1 MISLNSKMIGFDRQ
15 LKKEWLDLVIEMLHD
30 GETRDKITEAL
41 NKYIGNDLK
50 GKDAIRKTRLVINR
64 MWFNPNSQLEF
75 LRRSALELFN
85 EARTENATSI
95 IHWGMCIACYPY
107 FRDIARIC
115 GRLIN
120 LQGYFK
126 RFQVRQR
133 TMEIWGE
140 RPVVRR
146 TVNHVIQT
154 IMYWDLIEQK
164 DASGKYVIS
173 KFIEIKNPKLISW
186 LIKAYLASRES
197 KTASIDD
204 LRNDPVL
211 FPFSIDINID
221 SLLLN
226 KEIEL
231 FNQGLKSEILILRTI
246 DHTDSGI
253 T

>member
-1 MISLNSKMIGFDRQ
+1 MIGFDRQ
-15 LKKEWLDLVIEMLHD
+15 LKKEWLDLVVEMLHD
-30 GETRDKITEAL
+30 GETRDKVTEAL
-41 NKYIGNDLK
+41 NKYMANDLK
-50 GKDAIRKTRLVINR
+50 GKEAIRKTRLVINR
-64 MWFNPNSQLEF
+64 IWFNPNSQLEF
-75 LRRSALELFN
+75 LRHSALGLFN
-85 EARTENATSI
+85 EARAENATSI

-126 RFQVRQR
+126 RSQVRQR
-133 TMEIWGE
+133 TIGIWGE
-140 RPVVRR
+140 RPVVKR
-146 TVNHVIQT
+146 TVDHVIQT
-154 IMYWDLIEQK
+154 IIYWNLVKQEEATD
-164 DASGKYVIS
+164 KYVVS
-173 KFIEIKNPKLISW
+173 ELERIKNTKLVNW
-186 LIKAYLASRES
+186 LIKAYLVSRES

-204 LRNDPVL
+204 IRNDPVL

-221 SLLLN
+221 NLLIN